1 LLGAGRREVLVRVFL
16 VGVVED
22 GWVYCVVCVGG
33 GMGGRTKVETVDMVA
48 VGFVGMLLWEIDLS
62 DLMMLL

>member
-1 LLGAGRREVLVRVFL
+1 
-16 VGVVED
+16 
-22 GWVYCVVCVGG
+22 VYCVVCVGG

>member
-1 LLGAGRREVLVRVFL
+1 L

-33 GMGGRTKVETVDMVA
+33 EMGGRTKVETVDMVA